1 MRKRGIKVCPEC
13 GKENGARSYECVE
26 CDYEFPMRKKRRGV
40 RKKDVADWTQLKSGD
55 VVRLVGRSGSYYI
68 DNNGDKQY
76 LLSNTI
82 YKIYKLV
89 DDGIVCHGKYGT
101 EFIYCGPEREG
112 IVSSIV
118 MCQPKIKLLVG
129 HTDPL
134 VARRRRNASRR
145 AK

>member
-76 LLSNTI
+76 LLSNTT

>member
-26 CDYEFPMRKKRRGV
+26 CDHEFPMRKKRRGV

-76 LLSNTI
+76 LLSNTT